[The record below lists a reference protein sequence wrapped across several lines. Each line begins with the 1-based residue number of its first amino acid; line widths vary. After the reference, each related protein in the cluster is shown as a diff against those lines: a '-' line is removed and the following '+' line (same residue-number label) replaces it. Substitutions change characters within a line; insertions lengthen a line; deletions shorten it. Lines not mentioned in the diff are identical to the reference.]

1 MSPGSRNEH
10 QSAPRNAGG
19 HRGAKRNTPP
29 RNGRPRAADLL
40 RPTFK
45 RSIWSTYDHIGLL
58 VLANLL
64 WVALCLPVVTAPAAT
79 AGLFHLAREIARGK
93 DASLRDFFTG
103 FRRLFLPALKLG
115 LVDLT
120 ALLVLWVNIDFYSHM
135 RGGAVI
141 PGMVLAAALVWVA
154 SFFLLMHA
162 HLYPLLAGGESSLRQ
177 LLRKSALLT
186 LDNLAFTMGITFQ
199 ALSLSVLC
207 VVTGAGLV
215 LISGSAVAVL
225 LTTGHRELLRK
236 YSDESERSPELPET
250 RTLRD
255 LWRPWE
261 SGKDDE

>member
-1 MSPGSRNEH
+1 MLSGSQDKP
-10 QSAPRNAGG
+10 QSTPRNAGRR
-19 HRGAKRNTPP
+19 RGSKRRPP
-29 RNGRPRAADLL
+29 VRDRGVRAADLL
-40 RPTFK
+40 RPAFK

-64 WVALCLPVVTAPAAT
+64 WVVLCLPVVTAPAAT
-79 AGLFHLAREIARGK
+79 AGLFHLARQIARGK
-93 DASLRDFFTG
+93 DVSLRDFFVG
-103 FRRLFLPALKLG
+103 FRTRFFPAFKLG
-115 LVDLT
+115 LVDLA

-141 PGMVLAAALVWVA
+141 PGMILAAAMVWVA
-154 SFFLLMHA
+154 AFFLLMHA
-162 HLYPLLAGGESSLRQ
+162 HLYPLLAGGESSLPQ

-186 LDNLAFTMGITFQ
+186 LDNLAFTIGITFQ

-236 YSDESERSPELPET
+236 YSDDPDRSPELPET